1 MAPHGWLF
9 ADCSYGVSAARIGN
23 EQRRQFYFG
32 NLDPYR
38 MVANS
43 DLQGNFTIPKEHW
56 RADPYDNQVGEI
68 ETSDRGLTYDEFTRF
83 KEVIS
88 CEEV

>member
-1 MAPHGWLF
+1 
-9 ADCSYGVSAARIGN
+9 
-23 EQRRQFYFG
+23 
-32 NLDPYR
+32 

-43 DLQGNFTIPKEHW
+43 AFAAPLQGDKQHW

-68 ETSDRGLTYDEFTRF
+68 ETAEKGLSFEEYDRF

-88 CEEV
+88 CQQV